1 MTIALLLAALF
12 AQASPAPAPAV
23 AQASDPLP
31 SDWIA
36 VPDDE
41 VLLFTLSN
49 GKTVTVR
56 LAAAQAPVHVANIR
70 ALARAH
76 WWDAGTSVYRV
87 QENYVAQWGD
97 ATEKKPLPPGIVAN
111 PPAEYVRAGNSAV
124 ARLSRPDPYA
134 AWAGYSR
141 DGWPLAGD
149 ASSEWIPH
157 CYGMVGVARDLAPST
172 GTGAELYTIIGHSP
186 RGLDRN
192 IAVAGRVIDG
202 MEALSTLPRG
212 TGDLGFY
219 KEEAQRLPIVSAR
232 LASELPAA
240 ERPHYQYRETAS
252 PRFAAWIKGRENRRN
267 DFFTVPAGGVDIC
280 AALPPVRK
288 AP

>member
-1 MTIALLLAALF
+1 MTIALLLAALL

-23 AQASDPLP
+23 QAGDPLP
-31 SDWIA
+31 GDWIA

-41 VLLFTLSN
+41 VLIFTLSN
-49 GKTVTVR
+49 GKSVTMR

-124 ARLSRPDPYA
+124 ARLSKPDPYA

-149 ASSEWIPH
+149 AQSEWVPH
-157 CYGMVGVARDLAPST
+157 CYGMVG
-172 GTGAELYTIIGHSP
+172 
-186 RGLDRN
+186 
-192 IAVAGRVIDG
+192 
-202 MEALSTLPRG
+202 
-212 TGDLGFY
+212 
-219 KEEAQRLPIVSAR
+219 
-232 LASELPAA
+232 
-240 ERPHYQYRETAS
+240 
-252 PRFAAWIKGRENRRN
+252 
-267 DFFTVPAGGVDIC
+267 
-280 AALPPVRK
+280 
-288 AP
+288 